1 MVHLQWDTVPNND
14 VNGILRGYTLK
25 YRWKEMMKQWSVTNT
40 DKTYFDMKVMLGAT
54 SIEFKVAA
62 KTAIGNGPYSSVIE
76 VAMQYTGIQY
86 CKL

>member
-1 MVHLQWDTVPNND
+1 MVHLQWDTVPNDN

-25 YRWKEMMKQWSVTNT
+25 YRWKELRNQWFVTNT
-40 DKTYFDMKVMLGAT
+40 DKTYFDMKVMPGAT

-62 KTAIGNGPYSSVIE
+62 KTAIGNGPYSSVTE
-76 VAMQYTGIQY
+76 AAMQYTGTQK